1 MDERLKQAI
10 RPDTTSIQNLRA
22 LRVRD
27 GLGCGDVAG
36 VDAQTVAVAGDV
48 VIGRIVERAGLGA
61 DAVQAGD
68 GRVVGG
74 REDAALVV
82 DADAAERGPGALV
95 VLGDIERAGLNGRQI
110 PGVGVELLVDTGGAV
125 AVVLLDRGEDVL
137 NGQAGHLC
145 DLLEGVSLPAPA
157 LGDALLDVFGQ
168 LVEDA
173 VLEVGADEP
182 VGVGVAVLAVLGAA
196 GLHVFVE
203 ALGGQGVHVFI
214 ENRRCSTRTAIQLRI
229 V

>member
-10 RPDTTSIQNLRA
+10 RPDTASNQNLCT
-22 LRVRD
+22 LRVCD

-36 VDAQTVAVAGDV
+36 VDAQAVAVAGDV
-48 VIGRIVERAGLGA
+48 VIGRIVERTGLGA

-110 PGVGVELLVDTGGAV
+110 PGVGVELLVDTGSGTTAYR
-125 AVVLLDRGEDVL
+125 ARNLVLATGL
-137 NGQAGHLC
+137 QP
-145 DLLEGVSLPAPA
+145 SLPPGVVAATRERYLQAYERLTGSPFVPA
-157 LGDALLDVFGQ
+157 
-168 LVEDA
+168 
-173 VLEVGADEP
+173 
-182 VGVGVAVLAVLGAA
+182 
-196 GLHVFVE
+196 
-203 ALGGQGVHVFI
+203 
-214 ENRRCSTRTAIQLRI
+214 
-229 V
+229 